1 MDHNNR
7 HPLLVIRMRAL
18 LQLILIC
25 LTLQGCGLITDAIQL
40 VWPLA
45 TDDISAICRRG
56 RLQVGIAAEPF
67 QPFVFPAI
75 FTDEGLRVTGMDVA
89 LVQEIARAL
98 EQRCGGHPVTPML
111 HLVRFRDLFVLLQE
125 GKLDLFAS
133 AISANVPSPVR
144 IGLAYSSPYFY
155 DGGITGITRSPNVI
169 DRLQTTLRQQGDQ
182 RDGLSA
188 MKAAV
193 AGLVVAVQEGTSAHF
208 YALEQFAQT
217 TLIICDSLP
226 AAFEY
231 QNPAIDVILGKLPVL
246 QYTTTRTQKD
256 WHLLTD
262 ATGKPVTLTREQYTV
277 VLGDERIR
285 LQAFINDLLF
295 KLDES
300 GKLAQMRTRWLD
312 ERYAFPRRAA
322 TEGLPFDIEN
332 MAGHYDQ
339 GSCRPAPR
347 R

>member
-1 MDHNNR
+1 MDNHNR
-7 HPLLVIRMRAL
+7 HSILIIRMQAL
-18 LQLILIC
+18 LQLAILC
-25 LTLQGCGLITDAIQL
+25 LSLQGCGLITDAVQL

-98 EQRCGGHPVTPML
+98 EQRCGGHPVTPVL

-133 AISANVPSPVR
+133 AISANVPSPAR

-155 DGGITGITRSPNVI
+155 DGGIAGITRRPAVI
-169 DRLQTTLRQQGDQ
+169 DRLQTTLRLQADQ
-182 RDGLSA
+182 RDGLGA

-193 AGLVVAVQEGTSAHF
+193 TGLVVAVQEGTSAHF
-208 YALEQFAQT
+208 YALEHFAQT
-217 TLIICDSLP
+217 TLVICDSLP
-226 AAFEY
+226 AALEA
-231 QNPAIDVILGKLPVL
+231 QDPTIDVILGKLPVL
-246 QYTTTRTQKD
+246 QYTTTRTHKD
-256 WHLLTD
+256 WRLLTD
-262 ATGKPVTLTREQYTV
+262 ITRTPVILTREQYAV
-277 VLGDERIR
+277 VLGDEHDR
-285 LQAFINDLLF
+285 LLRLVNDVIF

-322 TEGLPFDIEN
+322 SEGLPFDIQN
-332 MAGHYDQ
+332 MAVHYDQ
-339 GSCRPAPR
+339 GQCRPAPR